1 MTTPTQHDPDPT
13 GMADFDWQ
21 LNMIWEVLGGTIP
34 QKDLSNVAV
43 AKMLELRSA
52 AGITQRRNG
61 SAQLKPSEASA
72 IIKGYK
78 LHLNQLDASLF
89 DLRDP
94 VLFRAE
100 LRKHGAGVYAQAGA
114 RRLVQM
120 LNRALVTEGLGI
132 TLQRGAGRR
141 GIGYGPPQ
149 TPPMMKLHPGE
160 QIGLSIT
167 AQAGRH
173 VAVIQLV
180 HGSPDLIETLAPS
193 AIHPDTLVEAG
204 TDGKGRLVLPRDR
217 TDSLIVQ
224 GDPGLFRLMLIEA
237 EEELVNLFACGE
249 VDALGQRGL
258 AGMSDDDDPGLTPP
272 RLGDQDIG
280 RIIAWLEENPKA
292 SLRTAEAEFLVVVG

>member
-1 MTTPTQHDPDPT
+1 MTTTTQTETDPLQ
-13 GMADFDWQ
+13 MADFDWQ
-21 LNMIWEVLGGTIP
+21 LDMIWEVLGGTVA
-34 QKDLSNVAV
+34 QKELQNVVV
-43 AKMLELRSA
+43 AKMLELASA
-52 AGITQRRNG
+52 SGITQRRNG

-78 LHLNQLDASLF
+78 LNLNQLDASLF

-100 LRKHGAGVYAQAGA
+100 LRKHGVGIYAHTGG

-132 TLQRGAGRR
+132 SLRRGAGRR
-141 GIGYGPPQ
+141 GIGYGSQ
-149 TPPMMKLHPGE
+149 QKAPMLKLHPGE
-160 QIGLSIT
+160 QIDLSIT
-167 AQAGRH
+167 AEAGRH

-180 HGSPDLIETLAPS
+180 HGSMDLIETLAPS

-204 TDGKGRLVLPRDR
+204 IDGKGRLILPRDR

-224 GDPGLFRLMLIEA
+224 RDPGLFRLMLIEA

-249 VDALGQRGL
+249 VDALGHHGIV
-258 AGMSDDDDPGLTPP
+258 GVGEDDGPGLTPP
-272 RLGDQDIG
+272 RLGDQDVG
-280 RIIAWLEENPKA
+280 RIIEWIEANPKA
-292 SLRTAEAEFLVVVG
+292 RLRTADVEFLVTDQ